1 MQKQA
6 LALGDAIETA
16 VKLKDLDNRLN
27 QPDDANTDITV
38 TSTEQSDADAVEA
51 KYEADFVAAV
61 HTTADEGPRTI
72 KVNSFWF
79 SLVVI
84 NSPFA
89 LMNASIS
96 LTLSSYLSSNVSLIF
111 LLPFFLF

>member
-38 TSTEQSDADAVEA
+38 TSTEQLCDFL
-51 KYEADFVAAV
+51 FVA
-61 HTTADEGPRTI
+61 
-72 KVNSFWF
+72 
-79 SLVVI
+79 
-84 NSPFA
+84 
-89 LMNASIS
+89 
-96 LTLSSYLSSNVSLIF
+96 Y
-111 LLPFFLF
+111 